1 MVLDYSMMWQTFK
14 IVEHFLQK
22 MQHQSGQ
29 TVQQRI
35 ATYLAGASLAD
46 SNAAADEPEQVDD
59 CVTSQI

>member
-1 MVLDYSMMWQTFK
+1 
-14 IVEHFLQK
+14 